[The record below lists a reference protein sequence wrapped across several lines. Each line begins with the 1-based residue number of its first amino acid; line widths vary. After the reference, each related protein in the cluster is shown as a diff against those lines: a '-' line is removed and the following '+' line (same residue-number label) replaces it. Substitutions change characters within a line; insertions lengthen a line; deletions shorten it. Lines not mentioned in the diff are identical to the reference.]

1 MRNMETKTEMKMENA
16 KEWVMRAE
24 ETLYD
29 AEMEFN
35 NAAKGKPK
43 KEAKEVFEWAQKQ
56 LIDASSAVL
65 RAEFKLDETSDKE
78 VTADE
83 KETSKEE

>member
-1 MRNMETKTEMKMENA
+1 VRNMETKTEMKMEKA
-16 KEWVMRAE
+16 EEWVMRAE

-56 LIDASSAVL
+56 LIEASSAVL
-65 RAEFKLDETSDKE
+65 RAEFKLG
-78 VTADE
+78 
-83 KETSKEE
+83 ETSKEE